1 MFQFNDRTKQH
12 IESLSI
18 ECVQHRKVRKMKTK
32 TSNSQCLL
40 LAKKSLFQVLSLSLH
55 SQWHGAQ
62 FACLKCWTKLNST
75 ERINFCLEREMD
87 TERNKIAA
95 NEQIKQVENAIRI
108 IVYDSILFI
117 LFFDYVRHKLIKISY
132 DHSVSSQFFLLFL
145 FRLRIALYLYLPLRR
160 KMPGIQNSWWIVYKS
175 E

>member
-1 MFQFNDRTKQH
+1 M
-12 IESLSI
+12 SI
-18 ECVQHRKVRKMKTK
+18 VGQEEFIP
-32 TSNSQCLL
+32 S
-40 LAKKSLFQVLSLSLH
+40 ALSLC

-108 IVYDSILFI
+108 IVYDLILFI

-132 DHSVSSQFFLLFL
+132 DLFVSSQFFLLFL

>member
-1 MFQFNDRTKQH
+1 M
-12 IESLSI
+12 SI
-18 ECVQHRKVRKMKTK
+18 VGQEEFIP
-32 TSNSQCLL
+32 S
-40 LAKKSLFQVLSLSLH
+40 ALSLSLH

-62 FACLKCWTKLNST
+62 FACLNCWTKLNSI
-75 ERINFCLEREMD
+75 ERINFCLERGMN

-132 DHSVSSQFFLLFL
+132 DLFVSSQFFFLFL
-145 FRLRIALYLYLPLRR
+145 FRLRIALYLSLRR